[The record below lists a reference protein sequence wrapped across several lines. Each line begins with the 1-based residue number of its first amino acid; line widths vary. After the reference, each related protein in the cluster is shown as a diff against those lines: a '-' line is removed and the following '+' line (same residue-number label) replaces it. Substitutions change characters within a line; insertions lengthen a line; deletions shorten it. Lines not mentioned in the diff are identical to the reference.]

1 MCLGALGIVEETW
14 DEGGLP
20 MAFVNDEPVC
30 LMYTPEADIGDHVLV
45 NLGYSVEIIDS
56 KRAAEALALREGL
69 GLASPGKENP

>member
-1 MCLGALGIVEETW
+1 MCLGALGVVEATW

-20 MAFVNDEPVC
+20 MALVNGEPVC
-30 LMYTPEADIGDHVLV
+30 LMYTPEARIGDHVLS

-56 KRAAEALALREGL
+56 KRAAEAIALREGL